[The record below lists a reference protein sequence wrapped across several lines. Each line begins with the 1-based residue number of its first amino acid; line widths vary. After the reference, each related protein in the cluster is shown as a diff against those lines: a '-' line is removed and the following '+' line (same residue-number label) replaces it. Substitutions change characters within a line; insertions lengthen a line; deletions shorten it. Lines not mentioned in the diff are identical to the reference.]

1 MATAEGFPP
10 ELLSE
15 PASARLAYF
24 AGKVVAHPRL
34 KEAHGALMGA
44 LRRPGD
50 ASLILVFGPT
60 GVGKTTLR
68 LRVERQLTLEALPEL
83 ERNPGRLPVVA
94 LEAVASEAG
103 QFNWKDYYLR
113 ALAALEEPMA
123 RHKIDLDQRSDGRCP
138 LAPSRRDRVGQP
150 ETWRAAAPAL
160 RRALEQALLA
170 RRPSAFILDEAQHL
184 GKMASGRRLLDQ
196 MDALKSL
203 SAMTGTVHVLIGTY
217 ELLRLA
223 DLSAQLSRRSTEIH
237 FGRYRAESAEDLR
250 AFKSVLLTFQRH
262 LPLAAKPDLLG
273 HYEYLYER
281 SVGCVGVLKSWLN
294 RALAAVLEEGGDSL
308 SESHLAG
315 QAEPTRKLLSLAREI
330 KEGEEALAGR
340 DRQGDEL
347 GMLLG
352 MSPKLTPAAGERSS
366 PPSVDALE
374 AGQQQLLGD
383 GSSRRRVARVGQRR
397 PVRDP
402 VGEGRREHAS

>member
-1 MATAEGFPP
+1 MMTTEGFPR

-15 PASARLAYF
+15 PVSARLAYF
-24 AGKVVAHPRL
+24 VGKVVAHPRL
-34 KEAHGALMGA
+34 KEAHEALMSA

-68 LRVERQLTLEALPEL
+68 LRVERQLIEESLPEL
-83 ERNPGRLPVVA
+83 EKDPGRLPVVA
-94 LEAVASEAG
+94 LEAVAPESG

-113 ALAALEEPMA
+113 ALTALEEPLA
-123 RHKIDLDQRSDGRCP
+123 RHKIDYSQRGEGRVCP
-138 LAPSRRDRVGQP
+138 MAIRRDRVGQP
-150 ETWRAAAPAL
+150 ESWRAAAPAL

-237 FGRYRAESAEDLR
+237 FGRYCADSAEDLR
-250 AFKSVLLTFQRH
+250 AFRSVLLTFQRH
-262 LPLAAKPDLLG
+262 LPLAVEPDLLG
-273 HYEYLYER
+273 RYEYLYER

-308 SESHLAG
+308 GERHLAG

-330 KEGEEALAGR
+330 KEGEEATAGR
-340 DRQGDEL
+340 DREGEEL
-347 GMLLG
+347 GLLLG
-352 MSPKLTPAAGERSS
+352 TAVKAIRVAQPELGQRS
-366 PPSVDALE
+366 PPKD
-374 AGQQQLLGD
+374 GD
-383 GSSRRRVARVGQRR
+383 SRHRVGRVGQRR

-402 VGEGRREHAS
+402 AGEGREEDVG

>member
-24 AGKVVAHPRL
+24 VGKVVAHPRL
-34 KEAHGALMGA
+34 KEAHGALMSG
-44 LRRPGD
+44 LRRPGG
-50 ASLILVFGPT
+50 ASLILVLGPT

-83 ERNPGRLPVVA
+83 ERDPGRLPVVA

-113 ALAALEEPMA
+113 ALTALEEPMA
-123 RHKIDLDQRSDGRCP
+123 RHKIDYSQRGEET
-138 LAPSRRDRVGQP
+138 APPIAIRRDRVGQP

-160 RRALEQALLA
+160 RRALEQALVQ
-170 RRPSAFILDEAQHL
+170 RRPSAFIVDEAQHL
-184 GKMASGRRLLDQ
+184 GKIASGRRLLDQ
-196 MDALKSL
+196 MDTLKSL

-250 AFKSVLLTFQRH
+250 AFRSVLLTFQRH
-262 LPLAAKPDLLG
+262 LPLAVEPDLLG
-273 HYEYLYER
+273 RYEYLYER

-294 RALAAVLEEGGDSL
+294 RALAAVLEEGGDRL
-308 SESHLAG
+308 GRRHLEG

-340 DRQGDEL
+340 DREGEEL
-347 GMLLG
+347 GVLLG
-352 MSPKLTPAAGERSS
+352 TAVKAIRVGE
-366 PPSVDALE
+366 PEL
-374 AGQQQLLGD
+374 GQQQGSGD
-383 GSSRRRVARVGQRR
+383 GGSRRRVGRVGQRW

-402 VGEGRREHAS
+402 VGEGRQEHVG